1 MYVPWR
7 LIYIIL
13 YTIGKPRE
21 TIFIRFGG
29 LKLRHRRAVVEVV
42 VVVAAFTVEVDM
54 TAKGVVPAEAA
65 AV

>member
-1 MYVPWR
+1 VEAY
-7 LIYIIL
+7 IYIIL

-29 LKLRHRRAVVEVV
+29 LKLRHRRAAAAEVEVV
-42 VVVAAFTVEVDM
+42 VVVMAFTVEVDM
-54 TAKGVVPAEAA
+54 TAKEVVPAEAA